1 MIYYLF
7 YSASKEAFDQGY
19 IPTLY
24 TDADYEASNQ
34 SYQKIGFE
42 VRGNLCMVGL
52 SEIKFIQDNPYQGIT
67 VVGGDLRA
75 DLGTCVGY

>member
-1 MIYYLF
+1 MIYYPV

-19 IPTLY
+19 ISTLH

-42 VRGNLCMVGL
+42 VRGNLCMVGF
-52 SEIKFIQDNPYQGIT
+52 ERD
-67 VVGGDLRA
+67 
-75 DLGTCVGY
+75 